1 MKGIRDSLTHG
12 YFEIDA
18 DVIYN
23 TVKEDLTPLL
33 EATRFLY
40 RKYLAYKLI
49 LYVGKIEDS

>member
-1 MKGIRDSLTHG
+1 MIISHG

-40 RKYLAYKLI
+40 RKYFANKI
-49 LYVGKIEDS
+49 VFVGMIESQFIIC

>member
-1 MKGIRDSLTHG
+1 MIISHG

-49 LYVGKIEDS
+49 LLLAK